1 MVHVLQFLNGY
12 GIILMWG
19 IVVYSTFYL
28 LIRRR
33 SRIRW
38 WTVWTTAVAATFTGL
53 FFLRTADST
62 VIAAVPTDDGNESGM
77 IPTRDYVGWDS
88 AESIEKSVLASD
100 GKPTLVEFY
109 TDFGI
114 G

>member
-1 MVHVLQFLNGY
+1 MIQVYQFLNGY
-12 GIILMWG
+12 GIVLLWG
-19 IVVYSTFYL
+19 VVVFSTYFL

-38 WTVWTTAVAATFTGL
+38 WTAWTTGVAATFTGL
-53 FFLRTADST
+53 VFLRTADST
-62 VIAAVPTDDGNESGM
+62 VIAAVPTDAGDESGM
-77 IPTRDYVGWDS
+77 IPTRDYVEWDS

-109 TDFGI
+109 TDFGF

>member
-1 MVHVLQFLNGY
+1 MIQALQFLNGY
-12 GIILMWG
+12 GIILIWG
-19 IVVYSTFYL
+19 VVVFSTYFL

-38 WTVWTTAVAATFTGL
+38 WTVWTAAVAATFTGL
-53 FFLRTADST
+53 VLLRTADST
-62 VIAAVPTDDGNESGM
+62 VIAAVPTDAEYESGM
-77 IPTRDYVGWDS
+77 IPTRDYVEWDS
-88 AESIEKSVLASD
+88 PESIEKSVLASD

-109 TDFGI
+109 TDFGV